1 MTTKFL
7 ITSVLDQFVDLFY
20 SFLSE
25 ENCRICER
33 VMLAR
38 GQLLQDLQDF
48 RNEARPATLHRWVD
62 NIPKYS
68 RAICAECWQGISSET
83 PLMGFYEHEGDKS
96 FAIVSGAPYVGEI
109 RSLIHALKYEGDRL
123 IAPDLA
129 AVMLSGWRMA
139 SILLKRE
146 NAVLVAVPLHWRKE
160 FERGFNQ
167 ADLLAKEVSN
177 VLDLPV
183 LRGAL
188 KRRRATTP
196 QQSLEKAERF
206 KNLENAFV
214 GNPSKLIGR
223 SVVLIDDVCTS
234 GATLSECAR
243 EALRCGAVNVVALT
257 VARAMLRTRQIN
269 GNDRSQGTESK
280 S

>member
-1 MTTKFL
+1 MTTKYRL
-7 ITSVLDQFVDLFY
+7 ISVVDQLLDFFY

-48 RNEARPATLHRWVD
+48 GNEAKPALLHRWID

-68 RAICAECWQGISSET
+68 RAICAECWHGIASET
-83 PLMGFYEHEGDKS
+83 PLMGFYEREGDKS
-96 FAIVSGAPYVGEI
+96 FAIVSGAPYIGET

-123 IAPDLA
+123 IAADLA
-129 AVMLSGWRMA
+129 TIMLSGWRMA
-139 SILLKRE
+139 SILLRRE
-146 NAVLVAVPLHWRKE
+146 NAVLVPVPLHWRKE

-177 VLDLPV
+177 VLDVPV